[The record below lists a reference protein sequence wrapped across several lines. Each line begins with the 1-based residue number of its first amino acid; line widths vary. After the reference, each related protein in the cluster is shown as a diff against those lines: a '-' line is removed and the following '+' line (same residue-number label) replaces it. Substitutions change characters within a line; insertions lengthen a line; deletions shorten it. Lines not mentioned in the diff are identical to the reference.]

1 MTQSGQGGRSER
13 ESNKPG
19 EQAGYL
25 RTAMHG
31 AGNRLFVVSIAVL
44 SIALLVATVIH
55 IDGCSKQSPTVYD
68 SDSSPVVVIDR
79 HEDSASVN
87 QDSVLVI
94 QISTVE
100 DALQG
105 MVHEVAVTV
114 NRAPFRLE
122 GFNFLFGYDPSGIQ
136 FESASLGVL
145 NSDCGWEYFDYRFV
159 FPQRCDTCPRG
170 MMRVVGMAD
179 MNNGDIHPDWDCLDS
194 LGVGGPYTLFTLKF
208 RLTNDR
214 TFECSW
220 TPIRFF
226 WSTCNDN
233 LLSCYPDSG
242 ASIMKFGASR
252 YVFDDTTL
260 TAFLNNDSTGYPT
273 VTGFQSE
280 CPPTQGPR
288 NIPYVQVVDYI
299 NGGIRVIC
307 ADSIDARGDVNLNGN
322 ANEIADVVLFSNYFV
337 HGIGVFNV
345 SYQGQVA
352 ASDVNANGVPL
363 EVADL
368 VYLIRMITGDA
379 NPYPNLTPVPAS
391 LTHNRGVLSV
401 NTKAGAAYVVA
412 DGNVNPTLLA
422 QQMELSYAYDGH
434 NTHILIYKI
443 ERVGF
448 EGDFLALDA
457 SIVSV
462 ECATY
467 DGTPMILDGTVAPRP
482 ALVVSN
488 HPNPFTDTTTISF
501 VLPSPSEFTCTVF
514 DAGGS
519 RIIKFVGSDDA
530 RRITIKW
537 DASDQPEGIY
547 VCRVEAA
554 GLVATHRMMLAR

>member
-1 MTQSGQGGRSER
+1 
-13 ESNKPG
+13 
-19 EQAGYL
+19 
-25 RTAMHG
+25 MHG
-31 AGNRLFVVSIAVL
+31 AGNRLFVASATAL
-44 SIALLVATVIH
+44 SIALVVATAIH
-55 IDGCSKQSPTVYD
+55 IDGCSKQSPTVFD

-87 QDSVLVI
+87 QDSVLVL

-105 MVHEVAVTV
+105 MIHEVAVTV
-114 NRAPFRLE
+114 NREPFRLE
-122 GFNFLFGYDPSGIQ
+122 GFNFFFGYDPSGIQ
-136 FESASLGVL
+136 FESASPGVL

-226 WSTCNDN
+226 WSTCSDN
-233 LLSCYPDSG
+233 LMYCYPDSG
-242 ASIMKFGASR
+242 ASSMKFGASR

-307 ADSIDARGDVNLNGN
+307 ADSIDARGDVNLNGTN
-322 ANEIADVVLFSNYFV
+322 YEFADAVLFAAYFV
-337 HGIGVFNV
+337 HGVGVFNINQ
-345 SYQGQVA
+345 QGQIA
-352 ASDVNANGVPL
+352 ATDVNRNGVTL
-363 EVADL
+363 ELGDL
-368 VYLIRMITGDA
+368 VYLVRHITGDVL
-379 NPYPNLTPVPAS
+379 PLDELKPTPGS
-391 LTHNRGVLSV
+391 YTYDNGVLSV
-401 NTKAGAAYVVA
+401 LLEVGAAFIVAEGDVV
-412 DGNVNPTLLA
+412 PTLLA
-422 QQMELSYAYDGH
+422 TDMQMSYAFDST
-434 NTHILIYKI
+434 NTRILIWKV
-443 ERVGF
+443 EQNARFSGA
-448 EGDFLALDA
+448 FLKVDGPIVDVAFASYSGAPILLRDISIIDA
-457 SIVSV
+457 MLL
-462 ECATY
+462 ENY
-467 DGTPMILDGTVAPRP
+467 
-482 ALVVSN
+482 
-488 HPNPFTDTTTISF
+488 PNPFSDATTISF

-514 DAGGS
+514 DAGGT
-519 RIIKFVGSDDA
+519 RVIQFVGAGDA
-530 RRITIKW
+530 ELITIEW

-547 VCRVEAA
+547 VCRVKAG
-554 GLVATHRMMLAR
+554 GLVATRRMMLVRQ